1 MSDPRILTTEPCES
15 AVKAADELCKMF
27 TYVGEFTNSVRIG
40 SIISPKGLAERIQR
54 VVASETTALT
64 EQLAA
69 KDRLIHEYQ
78 DKDVQE

>member
-1 MSDPRILTTEPCES
+1 MSIDPSVVPPDWTVNQPEPPSEPRLFTKR
-15 AVKAADELCKMF
+15 AVDRLMLHYEAQIA
-27 TYVGEFTNSVRIG
+27 
-40 SIISPKGLAERIQR
+40 
-54 VVASETTALT
+54 ALT